1 MEPGGEE
8 NWSTTIG
15 LYDHKNAGTAVR
27 SLIDQ
32 PIKDTFKSHENSPEK
47 LKEKNGAIE
56 GYRNPIWDSTTVSSK
71 KNPSAS
77 PPNQRHVAEEIPV
90 WAIGAKRRTKK
101 GTDKAKKSYEQSE
114 ARPKKTKTSS
124 AKRKKRNYESIA
136 KTKATKG
143 HFKSGRWTKLEHFK
157 FLEAL
162 KMFGKEWQKV
172 QQHVF
177 TRTSTQA
184 RSHAQKFFVKLD
196 KKQLT
201 LDEFLKKL
209 DIEQLKVDLKL
220 GVEGDSTEYDEDQ
233 PLLRIANQ
241 KLNSVMN
248 IALPDEKPK
257 QKLVEPRG
265 PSENTYT
272 IEEHKL
278 NPNIISSAERE
289 GRNTLCGSKRST
301 KQRKA
306 KMNHTF
312 LHKKYTH
319 TYEQEI
325 VKRRKTDV
333 EEEAIVECED
343 DTKIKIAPYMVEDYN
358 AETLQKGNQDITG
371 VHDYGNEMRKDSH
384 IEDILEG
391 SEDQFPDEGNKPFE
405 CFAPCPIDIH
415 QDHQIEDMIN
425 EEDKIWNEFSMMQQ
439 DVQLESQMNLIS
451 EQNDLKLD
459 SLHFS
464 MQKPP
469 KHQESYKLNLEDE
482 DELNLDQNH
491 DSLMGSLL

>member
-1 MEPGGEE
+1 
-8 NWSTTIG
+8 
-15 LYDHKNAGTAVR
+15 
-27 SLIDQ
+27 
-32 PIKDTFKSHENSPEK
+32 
-47 LKEKNGAIE
+47 
-56 GYRNPIWDSTTVSSK
+56 
-71 KNPSAS
+71 
-77 PPNQRHVAEEIPV
+77 
-90 WAIGAKRRTKK
+90 
-101 GTDKAKKSYEQSE
+101 
-114 ARPKKTKTSS
+114 
-124 AKRKKRNYESIA
+124 
-136 KTKATKG
+136 
-143 HFKSGRWTKLEHFK
+143 
-157 FLEAL
+157 
-162 KMFGKEWQKV
+162 MFGKEWQKV

-278 NPNIISSAERE
+278 NPNAILSAERE

-319 TYEQEI
+319 TYEQETA
-325 VKRRKTDV
+325 KRRKTDV
-333 EEEAIVECED
+333 EEEAIVECD
-343 DTKIKIAPYMVEDYN
+343 NDTKIKIAPYMVEDYN

-405 CFAPCPIDIH
+405 CFTPCPIDIH

-425 EEDKIWNEFSMMQQ
+425 EEDKI
-439 DVQLESQMNLIS
+439 
-451 EQNDLKLD
+451 
-459 SLHFS
+459 
-464 MQKPP
+464 
-469 KHQESYKLNLEDE
+469 
-482 DELNLDQNH
+482 
-491 DSLMGSLL
+491 